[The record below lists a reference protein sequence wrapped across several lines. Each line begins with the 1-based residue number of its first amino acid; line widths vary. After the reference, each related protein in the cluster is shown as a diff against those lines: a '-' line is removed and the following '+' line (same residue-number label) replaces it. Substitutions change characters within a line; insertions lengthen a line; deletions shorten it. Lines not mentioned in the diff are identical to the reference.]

1 MKKHRWFAGLA
12 VMVMA
17 LAVVGCS
24 NPSSGNEFPL
34 DSSGGSGNSSGTGNS
49 GVDYRTCQ
57 VGDFILKDGTILSKD
72 KTPKKNSVAA
82 VIVRAADDRPD
93 GRPALGVGIVHNK
106 MAWCTKNAAGY
117 NKDITAL
124 HGNLSSGY
132 MFGSDGWD
140 ILKRACSDAEDNPEE
155 YPAWNYSLTYAET
168 NGLSGDLATGWY
180 LPTLVELFTIYQN
193 KTAVDA
199 SLLKAGGSTF
209 GTSNYWSCCQRPA
222 SDCSGDSY
230 FAQVMEFNVGSHGGI
245 DKASD
250 YCYVCSVR
258 AFN

>member
-1 MKKHRWFAGLA
+1 
-12 VMVMA
+12 
-17 LAVVGCS
+17 
-24 NPSSGNEFPL
+24 
-34 DSSGGSGNSSGTGNS
+34 
-49 GVDYRTCQ
+49 
-57 VGDFILKDGTILSKD
+57 
-72 KTPKKNSVAA
+72 
-82 VIVRAADDRPD
+82 
-93 GRPALGVGIVHNK
+93 

-140 ILKRACSDAEDNPEE
+140 ILKRACSDAENNPEE

-168 NGLSGDLATGWY
+168 NGLIGDLATGWY
-180 LPTLVELFTIYQN
+180 LPTLVELFTIEQN

-209 GTSNYWSCCQRPA
+209 GTSDYWSCCQRPA
-222 SDCSGDSY
+222 SYCSGDSY
-230 FAQVMEFNVGSHGGI
+230 FAQEMEFNGGSHGGI
-245 DKASD
+245 NKDCND
-250 YCYVCSVR
+250 LYVCSVR

>member
-1 MKKHRWFAGLA
+1 
-12 VMVMA
+12 
-17 LAVVGCS
+17 
-24 NPSSGNEFPL
+24 
-34 DSSGGSGNSSGTGNS
+34 
-49 GVDYRTCQ
+49 
-57 VGDFILKDGTILSKD
+57 
-72 KTPKKNSVAA
+72 
-82 VIVRAADDRPD
+82 
-93 GRPALGVGIVHNK
+93 
-106 MAWCTKNAAGY
+106 MAWCTKNTAGY

-124 HGNLSSGY
+124 YGYKSSGY

-140 ILKRACSDAEDNPEE
+140 KLKRACSDAENNPEE

-168 NGLSGDLATGWY
+168 NGLIGDLATGWY
-180 LPTLVELFTIYQN
+180 LPTLVELSTIHQN

-230 FAQVMEFNVGSHGGI
+230 FAQEMEFNGGSHGGI